1 MRRSQLTQGRW
12 TQLEELFH
20 RAAECAPEHR
30 SRLLDEACRSD
41 ADLRRE
47 VEALLA
53 YDENAGDVVQAA
65 VGDGLEGVGFPLTGE
80 KISHYHILDGLGG
93 GGMGLVYRAEDVKLG
108 RLVAVKFLPEE
119 SVKDPAALGRFE
131 REARSASALEHPNIC
146 PIYEFGEHEGQPF
159 LVMQL
164 LAGQTLRELIAA
176 AGPGEPPL
184 KLSKLLDLAI
194 QVVDG
199 LDAAHQ
205 KGIIH
210 RDIKPANIFVT
221 HVGQA
226 KILDF
231 GLAKLASLLSVEGD
245 DTKPNPGVGIGAQH
259 ATGESVPL
267 STPDLFL
274 SRTGLA
280 MGTAGY
286 MSPEQVRGEK
296 LDARTDLFSFG
307 VVLYEMATGKRAFA
321 GDSGPELQ
329 EAILTRS
336 QILAREL
343 NPKLPDRLEN
353 VINRAL
359 EKNRE
364 RRYQSAAEIRAD
376 LAMCRTE
383 SIAGQDA
390 RPPVRRWKWLLAASV
405 VVAALLA
412 GGIYWGRSHKVSAL
426 TERDAMVLGDFTNTT
441 GDFLFDDTLKQ
452 GLALQ
457 LEQSP
462 FIDLVSDRKAI
473 ETLKLMGRPADER
486 MTSTV
491 TREVCLRTGS
501 KAMVTGSIAGIGSQY
516 QVGLKA
522 TNCNTGDVLAEAHEQ
537 AAGKEAVLKALDR
550 AAVSVRAK
558 LGESLGSVQKYATP
572 LEEATT
578 PSLEALRAYS
588 LGRKTAYVK
597 GNGAALPYDK
607 RAVELDPNF
616 ALGYR
621 ALSVVYFNLNE
632 VGRSAE
638 NARKA
643 YELRGKVSERE
654 RFNIEAIYYMHA
666 TGELE
671 KAAEVYEQWL
681 QIYPRELV
689 ARGNLGVVSG
699 YLGNLEKALE
709 ENREGMRLE
718 PNNHQVYGN
727 LAYYYTNVNRLD
739 EADALYKQAEERKWE
754 NDYLTFYRYEWAFLM
769 GDSALMARMA
779 ATAKNKQGIEDIL
792 LASQAQ
798 TAGWNGHFR
807 EASELTRRAMDVARR
822 KDANE
827 AAALYQATEALS
839 EVESGNREQART
851 DAGAAVKLA
860 PNRDVRAM
868 AALTLARAGDTPAA
882 EKLANEIDKAFPLDT
897 LVQRYWLPT
906 IRAALALQRK
916 DPSRAVELLKMA
928 SPIELSL
935 YTNLAIALCPVYLR
949 GEAYLMLYDG
959 NAAAAEFQKFIDHW
973 GLVANA
979 PWGAMARLGLAR
991 SYAQAGDT
999 EKSLTKY
1006 REFLT
1011 LWKNADSD
1019 LRVLREARAE
1029 YKRLSERPPSP
1040 AQ

>member
-1 MRRSQLTQGRW
+1 MRRSLLTQGRW
-12 TQLEELFH
+12 TQIEELFH

-30 SRLLDEACRSD
+30 NGLLDEACGND

-65 VGDGLEGVGFPLTGE
+65 VRDGLEDVGFPLTDE

-164 LAGQTLRELIAA
+164 LEGRTLRELIASA
-176 AGPGEPPL
+176 SPGKPPL
-184 KLSKLLDLAI
+184 ELSKLLDLAI

-199 LDAAHQ
+199 LDAAHR

-231 GLAKLASLLSVEGD
+231 GLAKLASVLSVAGD
-245 DTKPNPGVGIGAQH
+245 DAEPNPGVVARH
-259 ATGESVPL
+259 ANGNSVPL
-267 STPDLFL
+267 SSPDLFL

-286 MSPEQVRGEK
+286 MSPEQVRGEQ

-307 VVLYEMATGKRAFA
+307 LVLYEMATGKRAFA
-321 GDSGPELQ
+321 GDSWPELQ
-329 EAILTRS
+329 EAILTQS
-336 QILAREL
+336 QIPAREL
-343 NPKLPDRLEN
+343 NPQLPAVLEN
-353 VINRAL
+353 IMNRAL

-376 LAMCRTE
+376 LAMTKTE
-383 SIAGQDA
+383 TIVGQDGS
-390 RPPVRRWKWLLAASV
+390 PSVRRWRWALAAAVVIVGLAAS
-405 VVAALLA
+405 
-412 GGIYWGRSHKVSAL
+412 GIYWVRSHKVAAL
-426 TERDAMVLGDFTNTT
+426 TERDALVLGDFTNTT
-441 GDFLFDDTLKQ
+441 GDLVFDDTLKQ

-462 FIDLVSDRKAI
+462 FLDLVSDRKAI

-550 AAVSVRAK
+550 AAVSVRGK

-572 LEEATT
+572 LEDATT

-588 LGRKTAYVK
+588 VGRKTAYVK
-597 GNGAALPYDK
+597 GNGAALPYYK
-607 RAVELDPNF
+607 RALEMDPNF

-709 ENREGMRLE
+709 ETWEGKRLE
-718 PNNHQVYGN
+718 PDNHQVYGN

-779 ATAKNKQGIEDIL
+779 ATAKGKQGIEDIM

-798 TAGWNGHFR
+798 TEGWYGHLR
-807 EASELTRRAMDVARR
+807 EASELTRLAMDAARR

-839 EVESGNREQART
+839 EVESGNPEQARA
-851 DAGAAVKLA
+851 DARAAVKLV

-868 AALTLARAGDTPAA
+868 AALTLARAGDSPAA

-906 IRAALALQRK
+906 IRAALALQRR
-916 DPSRAVELLKMA
+916 DPSRAVELLKVA
-928 SPIELSL
+928 IPVELSV

-949 GEAYLMLYDG
+949 GEAYLMLHDG

-1019 LRVLREARAE
+1019 LRVLKEARAE

>member
-1 MRRSQLTQGRW
+1 MPKSRVTLERW
-12 TQLEELFH
+12 TQIEELFH

-30 SRLLDEACRSD
+30 TAMLDGYCGAD
-41 ADLRRE
+41 AELRRQ
-47 VEALLA
+47 VEALLSC
-53 YDENAGDVVQAA
+53 DENAGDSVQAA
-65 VGDGLEGVGFPLTGE
+65 VRDGLEDVGFPLAGE
-80 KISHYHILDGLGG
+80 NISHYHILDGLGG
-93 GGMGLVYRAEDVKLG
+93 GGMGLVYRAEDIKLG
-108 RLVAVKFLPEE
+108 RLVALKFLPEE
-119 SVKDPAALGRFE
+119 AVKDPAALGRFE

-184 KLSKLLDLAI
+184 ELSKLLDLAI

-199 LDAAHQ
+199 LDAAHR

-221 HVGQA
+221 HEGQA

-245 DTKPNPGVGIGAQH
+245 DTEPNPGVGAQH
-259 ATGESVPL
+259 ATGKSVPL

-307 VVLYEMATGKRAFA
+307 LVLYEMATGKRAFA

-329 EAILTRS
+329 EAILTQS
-336 QILAREL
+336 QIPARDL
-343 NPKLPDRLEN
+343 NPKLPAMLEN
-353 VINRAL
+353 ILNRAL

-376 LAMCRTE
+376 LAMTRTE
-383 SIAGQDA
+383 TIAGQDA
-390 RPPVRRWKWLLAASV
+390 RPPVRRWRWVLAAAVVIVGLAAS
-405 VVAALLA
+405 
-412 GGIYWGRSHKVSAL
+412 GIYWERSHKVAAL
-426 TERDAMVLGDFTNTT
+426 TERDALVLGDFTNTT
-441 GDFLFDDTLKQ
+441 SDLVFDDTLKQ

-462 FIDLVSDRKAI
+462 FLDLVSDRKAI

-550 AAVSVRAK
+550 AAVSVRGK
-558 LGESLGSVQKYATP
+558 LGESLSSVQKYATP
-572 LEEATT
+572 LEDATT

-597 GNGAALPYDK
+597 GNGAALPYYK
-607 RAVELDPNF
+607 RALEMDPNF

-621 ALSVVYFNLNE
+621 ALSVVYGNLNE
-632 VGRSAE
+632 AGRSAE

-643 YELRGKVSERE
+643 YELRGKVSDRE
-654 RFNIEAIYYMHA
+654 RFSIEAIYYTHA

-699 YLGNLEKALE
+699 ALGNLEKALE

-727 LAYYYTNVNRLD
+727 VAYYYTNVNRLD

-779 ATAKNKQGIEDIL
+779 ATAKGKQGIEDIL

-798 TAGWNGHFR
+798 TEGWYGHLR
-807 EASELTRRAMDVARR
+807 DASELTRQAMDAARR

-839 EVESGNREQART
+839 EVESGNREQARA

-868 AALTLARAGDTPAA
+868 AALTLARAGDTAAA

-906 IRAALALQRK
+906 IRAALALQRQ
-916 DPSRAVELLKMA
+916 DPGRAVELLKVA
-928 SPIELSL
+928 SPVELSL
-935 YTNLAIALCPVYLR
+935 YSNLAIALCPVYLR
-949 GEAYLMLYDG
+949 GEAFLMLHDG

-979 PWGAMARLGLAR
+979 PWGALARLGIAR

-999 EKSLTKY
+999 EKSLAKY
-1006 REFLT
+1006 REFLA

-1019 LRVLREARAE
+1019 LPILKEAKSE
-1029 YKRLSERPPSP
+1029 YKKLSERS
-1040 AQ
+1040 ASAVE